1 MALKPYLALDYNSS
15 NKKKIIF
22 RVLADSL
29 IKKSD
34 RWPETTVFLGWPK
47 G

>member
-15 NKKKIIF
+15 NKKEIIF
-22 RVLADSL
+22 RVLADSIL
-29 IKKSD
+29 KKSD
-34 RWPETTVFLGWPK
+34 RGPETTVFLGWPK